1 MDRGG
6 LGLGADGVP
15 FYRGEHGLV
24 YCGLNEAGDER
35 QHFRSEEVQRV
46 GSKDSWKPGRGT

>member
-6 LGLGADGVP
+6 LGLGADGVR
-15 FYRGEHGLV
+15 FQTGELGLV
-24 YCGLNEAGDER
+24 YCGLYEAGDER
-35 QHFRSEEVQRV
+35 QHFRRGEVQRV